1 MVKKITSTNNPFIQ
15 EIVQLGEKSKYRRSQ
30 SAFVV
35 EGRKEIRMA
44 VTGKYEV
51 QKIIY
56 NPEIID
62 FHSVQQLFG
71 DKHGAEI
78 IEVNNQVY
86 QKIAYREN
94 TEGII
99 AVFGTRAHDLT
110 NLNLSDKA
118 SLILV
123 AVSPEKPGNIGA
135 LLRTAEAAGVDAL
148 IIADPL
154 TDLYNPNIIR
164 ASLGTLFT
172 CNIATGTSIEVVTFL
187 KNNQIQLYC
196 AAIAEKATNCY
207 TEDFTSGTAIVV
219 GPESEGLN
227 AFWLAEADHCVQI
240 PMHGQADSLNVSV
253 SAAILIFEA
262 VRQRKYNNLPA
273 GLDRSAVNK

>member
-1 MVKKITSTNNPFIQ
+1 MVKRITSTNNPLIQ
-15 EIVQLGEKSKYRRSQ
+15 EIIQLGEKSKHRRLQ

-35 EGRKEIRMA
+35 EGRKEIHMA
-44 VTGKYEV
+44 LAGEYEV

-56 NPEIID
+56 NPDIIE
-62 FHSVQQLFG
+62 FYSVQQLFG
-71 DKHGAEI
+71 AHHSAEI

-99 AVFGTRAHDLT
+99 AVFGTKAHDLT
-110 NLNLSDKA
+110 NLILSDKA
-118 SLILV
+118 PLILV

-135 LLRTAEAAGVDAL
+135 LLRTAEAAGIDAL

-154 TDLYNPNIIR
+154 TDMYNPNIIR

-172 CNIATGTSIEVVTFL
+172 CNIATGTSIEVVNYL
-187 KNNQIQLYC
+187 KQNQIQLYC
-196 AAIAEKATNCY
+196 AAITEKATNCY
-207 TEDFTSGTAIVV
+207 SEDFTSGTAIVV

-227 AFWLAEADHCVQI
+227 TFWLSQADNCVQI
-240 PMHGQADSLNVSV
+240 PMQGQADSLNVSV
-253 SAAILIFEA
+253 SAAILLFEA

-273 GLDRSAVNK
+273 CLDRSAVNQ